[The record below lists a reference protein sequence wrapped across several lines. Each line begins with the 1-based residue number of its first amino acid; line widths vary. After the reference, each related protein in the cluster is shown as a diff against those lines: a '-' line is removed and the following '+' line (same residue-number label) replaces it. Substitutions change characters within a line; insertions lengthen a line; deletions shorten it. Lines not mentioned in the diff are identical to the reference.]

1 MLPATSTS
9 RRKYRRDE
17 LAMLMKERKY
27 ADGSGSS
34 RRSDECANCQTRD
47 CRTLPRTTIS
57 PDCCLRSGLSQEEC
71 DT

>member
-34 RRSDECANCQTRD
+34 GGRMSV
-47 CRTLPRTTIS
+47 RTVKHEIAELFPERLS
-57 PDCCLRSGLSQEEC
+57 LRIVAC
-71 DT
+71 VAD

>member
-34 RRSDECANCQTRD
+34 RRSDECANTR
-47 CRTLPRTTIS
+47 LPNSS
-57 PDCCLRSGLSQEEC
+57 PNDYLSGLLLA
-71 DT
+71 